1 MSQTPQ
7 QAYDELI
14 RRMKE
19 IDLLGNCAGLLGWD
33 QRTYMPPRASGYRAE
48 QLALLSGMIHQR
60 FTAPEVGDLL
70 GEVAETALVADPESF
85 PAVNIREW
93 RRAYG
98 RMTRLPQTLVEEM
111 TRTCSLA
118 HDAWAE
124 ARKAS
129 DFPKF
134 RPWLEKVVALKR
146 QEADAYGYEHHP
158 YDALL
163 EDYEPG
169 ETAANLTRVFAALR
183 ADLVRLIGDVVGS
196 GKHPDTSILRRDYPV
211 DRQAAFGRMAAS
223 AVGFDFD
230 AGRLDVTVHPFC
242 SGLGAGDT
250 RLTTRYDARE
260 FGQALFG
267 TLHETG
273 HGLYDQGLDPA
284 HHGTPMGSSVS
295 LGIHESQS
303 RMWENF
309 VGRSRAFWTH
319 FFPMARHMFHESLN
333 GVSADDLHFAVN
345 DVRPS
350 FIRVE
355 ADEAT
360 YNLHI
365 LLRFE
370 LEQALLTGD
379 LKAGDAPGAWN
390 ERFKKY
396 FDLTPPDDAQGCLQD
411 VHWSGG
417 GIGYFPTYSLGNLY
431 AAQFFAQAGKDL
443 GDLDAQFARGE
454 FRPLLAWLREKIHR
468 QGMRY
473 TAGQLVER
481 VTGKPLSHQPLM
493 AHLRAKYGALY
504 GI

>member
-1 MSQTPQ
+1 MPRTSQ

-33 QRTYMPPRASGYRAE
+33 QRTLMPAKASPYRAE
-48 QLALLSGMIHQR
+48 QLTLLSGMVHQK
-60 FTAPEVGDLL
+60 FTDPEIGGML
-70 GEVAETALVADPESF
+70 GEVEGSSLVADAVSA
-85 PAVNIREW
+85 PAVNVREW
-93 RRAYG
+93 RRSYDRA
-98 RMTRLPQTLVEEM
+98 TRLPQALVEEL

-118 HDAWAE
+118 HDVWVE
-124 ARKAS
+124 ARRAS

-134 RPWLEKVVALKR
+134 RPWLEKVVGLKR
-146 QEADAYGYEHHP
+146 QEANAYGYTHHP

-169 ETAANLTRVFAALR
+169 ETTANLTRVFADLR
-183 ADLVRLIGDVVGS
+183 EALVRLIGEVVGS
-196 GKHPDTSILRRDYPV
+196 GRHPDTSLLSRDYPI
-211 DRQAAFGRMAAS
+211 DRQETFGKMAA
-223 AVGFDFD
+223 AAIGFDFE

-242 SGLGAGDT
+242 SNLGPGDT
-250 RLTTRYDARE
+250 RLTTRYDARQ
-260 FGQALFG
+260 FNMALFG
-267 TLHETG
+267 ILHEAG
-273 HGLYDQGLDPA
+273 HGLYEQGMDPGHA
-284 HHGTPMGSSVS
+284 GTPMAQAVS

-309 VGRSRAFWTH
+309 VGRGRAFWTH
-319 FFPMARHMFHESLN
+319 FFPLARHLFHESLA
-333 GVSADDLHFAVN
+333 GVSPDDLHFAIN

-379 LKAGDAPGAWN
+379 LAPGDVPGAWN
-390 ERFKKY
+390 ERFRKY

-411 VHWSGG
+411 THWSGG

-443 GDLDAQFARGE
+443 GDLEAQFARGE
-454 FRPLLAWLREKIHR
+454 FLPLRDWLQEKIHR

-473 TAGQLVER
+473 KANQLVER
-481 VTGKPLSHQPLM
+481 ITGKPLSHEPLM

>member
-1 MSQTPQ
+1 MSRTPQ

-33 QRTYMPPRASGYRAE
+33 QRTYMPPKASGYRAE
-48 QLALLSGMIHQR
+48 QLALLSGMTHQR
-60 FTAPEVGDLL
+60 FTAPEIGDLL
-70 GEVAETALVADPESF
+70 GEVAGSALVSDPESA
-85 PAVNIREW
+85 PAVNVREW

-98 RMTRLPQTLVEEM
+98 RMTRLPQALVEEM

-118 HDAWAE
+118 HDAWTE
-124 ARKAS
+124 ARKAF

-183 ADLVRLIGDVVGS
+183 ADLVKLIGDVVGS
-196 GKHPDTSILRRDYPV
+196 GRRPDAAILRRDYPV

-223 AVGFDFD
+223 AIGFDFE

-250 RLTTRYDARE
+250 RMTTRYDARDL
-260 FGQALFG
+260 GQAQFG
-267 TLHETG
+267 TLHKTG

-309 VGRSRAFWTH
+309 VGRSRSFWTH
-319 FFPMARHMFHESLN
+319 FFPMARHMFHESLG
-333 GVSADDLHFAVN
+333 GVSADDLHFAIN

-396 FDLTPPDDAQGCLQD
+396 FDLTPPDAAQGCLQD
-411 VHWSGG
+411 VHWSSG

-443 GDLDAQFARGE
+443 GDLDAQFSRGE
-454 FRPLLAWLREKIHR
+454 FRPLLDWLRTHIHR

-481 VTGKPLSHQPLM
+481 ITGKSLSHEPLM
-493 AHLRAKYGALY
+493 AHLRTKYGALY